1 MTMNRLTT
9 ALTAP
14 GRAIYAIQLAGLAL
28 AYFLLG
34 KWGLEYASLKPIVS
48 LIWPASGLAL
58 AVILLNGVGLWPGIA
73 LGAFLVNLSSG
84 IGAASAALIASGNT
98 LEALLAWYILKR
110 LCGFDLTLART
121 RDVLALLLAASLG
134 AVMAALFGSLA
145 YTTALHRPGDHALLA
160 WWMGDMTGILLL
172 TPLILIWYNPLPRLP
187 PLRWPELLLALG
199 TALWV
204 GKLVF
209 LDASR
214 SGNAAYPAALVLLP
228 VAAWIALRFGRHGA
242 TALTFGI
249 AGMGILGTQLG
260 SGLFLASTAFDVML
274 RGWQYTTL
282 VAVAGLLFAALR
294 NERVQAWQALDQS
307 HQRLEKEVE
316 ARTAHLQQTQR
327 QLLGEMASRQRLER
341 HLVEVGEKRRRR
353 FGQDLHDGLGQ
364 YLTGLGMMS
373 QGLALAL
380 RQKLPELA
388 AQAER
393 LQRVAAEAQT
403 ESKRLASSLY
413 PVTLEKLGLRAAI
426 EELMR
431 YCQERDGVQCQLDL
445 LPPGLPDLPATHAIH
460 LYRIV
465 QEALHNAVRHGKARH
480 IGIELHSDVTTL
492 HIRVRDDGDGFD
504 PAAATA
510 ADSLGFHLMRQR
522 AAVLGAQLEITSTP
536 GHGSEISVQL
546 PLSST
551 TQATIDEH

>member
-9 ALTAP
+9 ALIFPA
-14 GRAIYAIQLAGLAL
+14 GAIYAIQLSGLAL
-28 AYFLLG
+28 GYFLLG

-48 LIWPASGLAL
+48 LVWPASGLAL
-58 AVILLNGVGLWPGIA
+58 AVILLKGAGVWPGIA
-73 LGAFLVNLSSG
+73 LGAFLVNLDSG
-84 IGAASAALIASGNT
+84 IGPVPAAVIATGNT
-98 LEALLAWYILKR
+98 LEALLAWYVLKH
-110 LCGFDLTLART
+110 LCGFDAALART

-134 AVMAALFGSLA
+134 AVMAAAFGSLA
-145 YTTALHRPGDHALLA
+145 YSTTLHRPAADALMA

-172 TPLILIWYNPLPRLP
+172 TPLLLIWFGPLPRLP
-187 PLRWPELLLALG
+187 LQRWPELLLALG

-209 LDASR
+209 FDPSR

-228 VAAWIALRFGRHGA
+228 IAAWMALRFGRHGA
-242 TALTFGI
+242 TALTLGI
-249 AGMGILGTQLG
+249 AGFGLVGTHLG
-260 SGLFLASTAFDVML
+260 SGLFVANSAFDVIL
-274 RGWQYTTL
+274 HWWEYTTL

-294 NERVQAWQALDQS
+294 SERVKAWQALDQS

-327 QLLGEMASRQRLER
+327 RLLAEMASRQRLER
-341 HLVEVGEKRRRR
+341 HLVHVGEKRRRR

-393 LQRVAAEAQT
+393 LQRVAGEAQI

-413 PVTLEKLGLRAAI
+413 PVTLEKLGLRCAI
-426 EELMR
+426 EELAR
-431 YCQERDGVQCQLDL
+431 YSHERDGVMCRVHVLS
-445 LPPGLPDLPATHAIH
+445 PGLPDLPATLAIH
-460 LYRIV
+460 VYRIV
-465 QEALHNAVRHGKARH
+465 QEALHNAVRHGNATS
-480 IGIELHSDVTTL
+480 IDIELRMDATALYIS
-492 HIRVRDDGDGFD
+492 VRDDGGGFD
-504 PAAATA
+504 PAAACA
-510 ADSLGFHLMRQR
+510 ADSLGLHLMRQR
-522 AAVLGAQLEITSTP
+522 AGVLGAQLDVASTP
-536 GHGSEISVQL
+536 GCGSEIKLRL
-546 PLSST
+546 PLP
-551 TQATIDEH
+551 AAAPEIVDEH